1 MQLQRREDDELML
14 EVGER
19 TRQELEEEEELR
31 LLDIFD

>member
-19 TRQELEEEEELR
+19 TRQELEEEELR